1 MSHDDDVGSPRAAA
15 ITAAALILLGVGIAV
30 ALVPWDAAVAPWA
43 TLDFPTALDF
53 FTAAQREAIS
63 AYVEAAWLPGLLA
76 LIAGP
81 LLALV
86 ILLSARARRSLIAI
100 GPRDRPVIRDF
111 LAAFLLLLATRL
123 IALPFDLWLAIVRR
137 DNGLLVEPWS
147 TWLLRWAG
155 TALVVALLGGIATT
169 VVLAI
174 LRRWPR
180 RGWIGIVTA
189 AAIVAALA
197 SAAAPYLNL
206 VEGTRSDPGVR
217 DRVLAIAAQ
226 AGVEVGDVVVIDVA
240 DRSPAL
246 NATVSGWGPT
256 RTVTLYDT
264 LLTTATPAE
273 IDAIVA
279 HELVHVRDNDVPL
292 GTALAAIG
300 TAAVVSLALALAM
313 APGVRRRLDVRGRS
327 DSGLVAL
334 LIGVLMIG
342 SLVSVPVSSTISRA
356 IEARADR
363 EALAITGDAQ
373 SYDDLMVLLA
383 TTNKSTLQPPQWR
396 YALLF
401 THPTPLQRLAAVA
414 STPTS

>member
-1 MSHDDDVGSPRAAA
+1 MSHDDGVGSPRAAA
-15 ITAAALILLGVGIAV
+15 ITAAALILLGIGVAV
-30 ALVPWDAAVAPWA
+30 AFVPWDGAVAPWA
-43 TLDFPTALDF
+43 TLAFPAALES
-53 FTAAQREAIS
+53 FTAAQREGIS
-63 AYVEAAWLPGLLA
+63 AYADAAWLPGLLSI
-76 LIAGP
+76 LAGP

-86 ILLSARARRSLIAI
+86 MLLSARARRMLIGI

-111 LAAFLLLLATRL
+111 VAAFLLLLATRL

-137 DNGLLVEPWS
+137 DNGLLIEPWS

-155 TALVVALLGGIATT
+155 TALVVALLGGIAATMA
-169 VVLAI
+169 LAV

-180 RGWIGIVTA
+180 RGWIGVVA
-189 AAIVAALA
+189 AAAVVAALA

-206 VEGTRSDPGVR
+206 VEGTRSDPAVR
-217 DRVLAIAAQ
+217 DRVMAIAAQ
-226 AGVEVGDVVVIDVA
+226 AGVEVGDVVVVDVA

-264 LLTTATPAE
+264 LLTTASPAE

-292 GTALAAIG
+292 GTSLAAIG
-300 TAAVVSLALALAM
+300 AAAVVSLALAFALA
-313 APGVRRRLDVRGRS
+313 PSVRRRLDVRGSS
-327 DSGLVAL
+327 DAGLVPL
-334 LIGVLMIG
+334 LVGVVMIG

-401 THPTPLQRLAAVA
+401 THPTPLQRIAAAA
-414 STPTS
+414 SAPTS